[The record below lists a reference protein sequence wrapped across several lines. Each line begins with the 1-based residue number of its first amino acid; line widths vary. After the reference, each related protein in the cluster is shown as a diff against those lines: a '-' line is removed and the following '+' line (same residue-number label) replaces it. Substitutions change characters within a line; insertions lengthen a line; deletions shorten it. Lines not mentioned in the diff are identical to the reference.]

1 MSDIN
6 YCFHSLTYELSDN
19 NEWTEWF
26 SRLSIRRGQL
36 DRDHILHFG
45 KSKCHRA
52 FCRQK
57 QFDTVVESAR
67 ALEKK
72 KKMMMAM
79 MMMKRIVRSTPL
91 GSSRAGC
98 RSYQRIHLPFPSVAH
113 LSLRL
118 SSRLFTRNLPT

>member
-1 MSDIN
+1 MDGMV
-6 YCFHSLTYELSDN
+6 FSLVDS
-19 NEWTEWF
+19 
-26 SRLSIRRGQL
+26 SRTIRPGIIFYISENPSVIERFV
-36 DRDHILHFG
+36 D
-45 KSKCHRA
+45 KT
-52 FCRQK
+52 
-57 QFDTVVESAR
+57 QFDTDVESAR

-72 KKMMMAM
+72 KKMMMVM

-98 RSYQRIHLPFPSVAH
+98 RSYQRIYLPFPSVAH